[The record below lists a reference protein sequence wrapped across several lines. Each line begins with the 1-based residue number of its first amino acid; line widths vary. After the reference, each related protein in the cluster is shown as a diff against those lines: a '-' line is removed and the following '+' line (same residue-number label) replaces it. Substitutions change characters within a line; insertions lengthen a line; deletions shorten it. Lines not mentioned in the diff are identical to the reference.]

1 MDAAFNEKVAE
12 VNKREKAVANA
23 KSEFT
28 RAQIDSMDAPT
39 VRKLLQ
45 ERGLPTSGKID
56 RLRDRLAEVKAL

>member
-1 MDAAFNEKVAE
+1 
-12 VNKREKAVANA
+12 
-23 KSEFT
+23 
-28 RAQIDSMDAPT
+28 MDAPT